1 MPEHGFYFFCQFTET
16 RALSHKTKFLY
27 FIEITPGTTA
37 SKQHEIV
44 ALKTGIQYGFFFF
57 QKCSEEQTVPFY
69 QIVKFLPWCCS
80 VSCFPCFSVDYLYC
94 LPILSSHSSFFLQGF
109 MASR

>member
-1 MPEHGFYFFCQFTET
+1 MPEHGFYFFANSTET

-44 ALKTGIQYGFFFF
+44 ALKTGIQYGFFFKNAVRNKLCYF
-57 QKCSEEQTVPFY
+57 IK
-69 QIVKFLPWCCS
+69 L
-80 VSCFPCFSVDYLYC
+80 
-94 LPILSSHSSFFLQGF
+94 
-109 MASR
+109 